1 MSGLAPLL
9 AGHRRP
15 GVYHWT
21 SAASSDDVRQTV
33 ELTGWRF
40 VGLDTW
46 PVSSKAQL
54 LDVCKRSFDFP
65 DWVGSN
71 FDALA
76 DALTDV
82 RAPKGSGVVV
92 LWEGWSPLSRDH
104 PHVFAATLGVFT
116 SRVEFSAGGDFAVL
130 LQSRNPAG
138 LNLPELDP
146 HLS

>member
-9 AGHRRP
+9 ARHRRP

-21 SAASSDDVRQTV
+21 SAASSADVRQTV
-33 ELTGWRF
+33 ELAGWRF

-46 PVSSKAQL
+46 QVSSKAEL
-54 LDVCKRSFDFP
+54 LETCKRSFEFP

-82 RAPKGSGVVV
+82 RAPGGSGVVV
-92 LWEGWSPLSRDH
+92 LWQGWSPLAREH
-104 PHVFAATLGVFT
+104 PRVFATTLGVFT
-116 SRVEFSAGGDFAVL
+116 SRVEFSVGGDFAVL
-130 LQSRNPAG
+130 LQSRNAAD
-138 LNLPELDP
+138 LDLPELDWQA
-146 HLS
+146 S